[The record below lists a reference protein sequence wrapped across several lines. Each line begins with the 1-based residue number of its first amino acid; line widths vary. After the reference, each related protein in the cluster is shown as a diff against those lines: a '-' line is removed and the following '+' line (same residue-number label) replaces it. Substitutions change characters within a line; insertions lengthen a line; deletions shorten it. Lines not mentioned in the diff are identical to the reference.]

1 MIRNV
6 LYTSFLC
13 IVFILTTPA
22 YPNVISPDL
31 IENYTLKVAKKFS
44 KTYCNTLQF
53 GISKDGAL
61 NFAIGETN
69 KEFKNNK
76 LNKLIDNKILNKKI
90 IMGLSNSCQIY
101 EFPVNELEKLAFD

>member
-6 LYTSFLC
+6 LYFLFSC
-13 IVFILTTPA
+13 IIFIITAPA

-76 LNKLIDNKILNKKI
+76 LNKLIDNKVLINKI
-90 IMGLSNSCQIY
+90 IMGLSNNCQIY
-101 EFPVNELEKLAFD
+101 EFPIDELEKLAFD